1 MALRITKADDYAIR
15 AMIHLA
21 CLPDGRVAL
30 RQQIAEAQNIP
41 ASFMAKILRRLVR
54 ASLLNSA
61 RGVNGGFAL
70 ARPAAEISLLDIV
83 EAIDGPLALAECAND
98 PEACKFSC
106 NCPARPVWVRVQAG
120 VQDVLGGA
128 SLEALV
134 SAPRRN
140 GRVASIPGIAANLGA
155 AVSGRLCPAP

>member
-21 CLPDGRVAL
+21 CLPEGRVAL
-30 RQQIAEAQNIP
+30 RQEIADAQSIP

-54 ASLLNSA
+54 ASLLTSA

-70 ARPAAEISLLDIV
+70 ARPPADISLLDIV
-83 EAIDGPLALAECAND
+83 EAIDGPLGLTECTD
-98 PEACKFSC
+98 ESGGCKFSC
-106 NCPARPVWVRVQAG
+106 SCPALPVWVKVQEG
-120 VQDVLGGA
+120 VRDVLAGA

-134 SAPRRN
+134 SAPRRH
-140 GRVASIPGIAANLGA
+140 GRVACVPGVGADDSAAEGRMA
-155 AVSGRLCPAP
+155 AAS

>member
-83 EAIDGPLALAECAND
+83 E
-98 PEACKFSC
+98 K
-106 NCPARPVWVRVQAG
+106 RVK
-120 VQDVLGGA
+120 
-128 SLEALV
+128 
-134 SAPRRN
+134 P
-140 GRVASIPGIAANLGA
+140 
-155 AVSGRLCPAP
+155 

>member
-21 CLPDGRVAL
+21 CLPEGRVAL
-30 RQQIAEAQNIP
+30 RQEIAEAQGIP

-54 ASLLNSA
+54 ASLLSSA

-70 ARPAAEISLLDIV
+70 HRPPAEITLLEIV
-83 EAIDGPLALAECAND
+83 EAIDGPLGLTECTNAG
-98 PEACKFSC
+98 EGCRYSC
-106 NCPARPVWVRVQAG
+106 SCPALPVWVRVQES
-120 VQDVLGGA
+120 VREVLGAA

-134 SAPRRN
+134 SAPRRH
-140 GRVASIPGIAANLGA
+140 GRVSSIPGVAADTTAPLPRRMV
-155 AVSGRLCPAP
+155 AVR

>member
-21 CLPDGRVAL
+21 CLPEGRVAL
-30 RQQIAEAQNIP
+30 RQEIADAESIP

-54 ASLLNSA
+54 ASLLSSA

-70 ARPAAEISLLDIV
+70 QRTPAEISLLDIV
-83 EAIDGPLALAECAND
+83 EAIDGPLGMTDCTHEGCR
-98 PEACKFSC
+98 FSC
-106 NCPARPVWVRVQAG
+106 SCPALPVWVK
-120 VQDVLGGA
+120 VQDSVREILGAA

-140 GRVASIPGIAANLGA
+140 GRVSSIP
-155 AVSGRLCPAP
+155 AVVVEGSAEDGRLAVAR

>member
-21 CLPDGRVAL
+21 CLPEGRVAL
-30 RQQIAEAQNIP
+30 RQEIAEAQRIP

-54 ASLLNSA
+54 ASLLTSA

-70 ARPAAEISLLDIV
+70 ARPAVEVSLLDIV
-83 EAIDGPLALAECAND
+83 EAIDGPLGLAECVNNA
-98 PEACKFSC
+98 EACTFACS
-106 NCPARPVWVRVQAG
+106 CPARPVWVKVQAG
-120 VQDVLGGA
+120 VRDVLGAA
-128 SLEALV
+128 SLEDLV

-140 GRVASIPGIAANLGA
+140 GRVAGVPGIAATLGVA
-155 AVSGRLCPAP
+155 TGSRLQPTP